1 MTWVLAMVL
10 ASEPVEL
17 SAAETKQAVESF
29 KVRGA
34 WIHPAV
40 IQEFLPWSSD
50 HERPIVR
57 SIDVGAALETNR
69 YFEDTKQGPKGAKVE
84 RGEEGSVDYEWLG
97 RTQSGLHVLV
107 IRRSTGGSG
116 HFVSLGAFK
125 LAEGQSV
132 DGSGKPYRSLM
143 LSIVRWQML
152 GDRVVPKLSIKG
164 NVISGP
170 VECLLPSCQRGE
182 VKVSL

>member
-1 MTWVLAMVL
+1 M
-10 ASEPVEL
+10 
-17 SAAETKQAVESF
+17 
-29 KVRGA
+29 
-34 WIHPAV
+34 
-40 IQEFLPWSSD
+40 
-50 HERPIVR
+50 
-57 SIDVGAALETNR
+57 
-69 YFEDTKQGPKGAKVE
+69 E
-84 RGEEGSVDYEWLG
+84 RGEEGSVDSEWVG

-107 IRRSTGGSG
+107 IRLSTGGSG